1 MSRPPP
7 LHPPPSLPPPS
18 IPLPSNPSGSQRV
31 NSNPNSIGLR
41 QIRVLASGT
50 VFHTHNLTLPSFPA
64 ESAIARARTVTRTR
78 GGSAANVLAT
88 LGQLPGVKGW
98 EGVGQEVDENDSS
111 EGAAL
116 VRELKREGVDTR
128 YCRFWEGASVPSAW
142 VLEAEDN
149 GSKTVINHNPLPDV
163 THEEFVSLLG
173 PLLVPENFEIGH
185 REGSGP
191 NVSGSSGISPFE
203 WMHFEGR
210 SVKTTLSNIIGIDGL
225 AKERKWRSNCVFS
238 LDATKIRQGIEALI
252 PHSDVIF
259 FSKQYALSQNTAY
272 TSPRPFLLSL
282 ASSGRVSPHALLIAY
297 WGKAGAALLS
307 VPTREYLQSSGW
319 VDDSPDEKAMRPLST
334 ISTDAGVSGIG
345 MTDVN
350 AIGAIGSVRSGSGFW
365 AAGHRAGSG
374 TSSSAYTF
382 TGFSAALSS
391 TQSHSGYE
399 EGGGVRDSY
408 GMSEIPE
415 GAEDEGEND
424 TETGREKKGGKGG
437 KDGEGEDDDDDRDE
451 LAAQDAF
458 IAGMIF
464 ALSQRIVPGPPY
476 APNTAPYAQMYN
488 SGLGLDDRGKWR
500 LEDCLRFASELSGRR
515 ARKKVLYGLGDEI
528 RQSGWFD

>member
-1 MSRPPP
+1 
-7 LHPPPSLPPPS
+7 
-18 IPLPSNPSGSQRV
+18 
-31 NSNPNSIGLR
+31 
-41 QIRVLASGT
+41 
-50 VFHTHNLTLPSFPA
+50 
-64 ESAIARARTVTRTR
+64 
-78 GGSAANVLAT
+78 
-88 LGQLPGVKGW
+88 
-98 EGVGQEVDENDSS
+98 
-111 EGAAL
+111 
-116 VRELKREGVDTR
+116 
-128 YCRFWEGASVPSAW
+128 
-142 VLEAEDN
+142 
-149 GSKTVINHNPLPDV
+149 
-163 THEEFVSLLG
+163 
-173 PLLVPENFEIGH
+173 
-185 REGSGP
+185 
-191 NVSGSSGISPFE
+191 
-203 WMHFEGR
+203 
-210 SVKTTLSNIIGIDGL
+210 
-225 AKERKWRSNCVFS
+225 
-238 LDATKIRQGIEALI
+238 
-252 PHSDVIF
+252 
-259 FSKQYALSQNTAY
+259 
-272 TSPRPFLLSL
+272 
-282 ASSGRVSPHALLIAY
+282 
-297 WGKAGAALLS
+297 
-307 VPTREYLQSSGW
+307 
-319 VDDSPDEKAMRPLST
+319 MRPLST
-334 ISTDAGVSGIG
+334 ISTDAGVSRIG

-350 AIGAIGSVRSGSGFW
+350 GIGAIGSVRSGSGFW

-464 ALSQRIVPGPPY
+464 ALSQIIVPGPPY